1 MSPKERRSAD
11 RHSAHQQ
18 PRNGDPSANRPAGH
32 RRPQSSEPA
41 ASSADSQRIA
51 LVLSGGGARG
61 AYEAGVLSV
70 LVPALARR
78 GEAPTLFVGSSVGA
92 INAAG
97 LAASW
102 HDGPEEAVATGLEI
116 WRRVDKDSVIRPIL
130 SWQIPITVLRYAG
143 GVLSVPKVRVPSLLD
158 PAPLRENL
166 GEWID
171 WAQLH
176 RNMREGT
183 VSSVGVVATAA
194 RSGRT
199 VVFVEGERE
208 LVAAAAARRSHVVS
222 YVPTKLAA
230 KHVRASAAIPIF
242 FPPVRVEHPRSA
254 AGWYIDGGTRL
265 NTPLKPALD
274 LGAERMVV
282 VGMDS
287 VTEPPIGAA
296 AGKGEEPPDFGDGAL
311 HVLQGRLVDPVIED
325 VRMLGNANVFFSNG
339 DGAANAY
346 RAARGKP
353 PYRVVPYIF
362 IAPERHGAIGK
373 LASEVFK
380 TNYNGLRGAGSVRG
394 LRNLATLRGTDFRL
408 LNRLI
413 GDESPT
419 HGELLSYL
427 FFDRDFIEELIEM
440 GRKDAR
446 RWLTAPPGPSE
457 PWQIEP
463 LDRFLRAAH

>member
-1 MSPKERRSAD
+1 MSPKDRRSAD
-11 RHSAHQQ
+11 RQ
-18 PRNGDPSANRPAGH
+18 PADRQPARRQPAGQRH
-32 RRPQSSEPA
+32 VAANEPPA
-41 ASSADSQRIA
+41 AGAGSPRVA

-70 LVPALARR
+70 LVPALQRR
-78 GEAPTLFVGSSVGA
+78 GEAPTLFIGSSVGA

-102 HDGPEEAVATGLEI
+102 HLGPEQAVATGLDI

-171 WAQLH
+171 WTQLH
-176 RNMREGT
+176 RNLRDGT
-183 VSSVGVVATAA
+183 VRSVAVVATAA

-199 VVFVEGERE
+199 VVFAEGERE
-208 LVAAAAARRSHVVS
+208 TVAAAAARHSHVVS
-222 YVPTKLAA
+222 YVGAKLAPE
-230 KHVRASAAIPIF
+230 HVRASAAIPIF
-242 FPPVRVEHPRSA
+242 FPPVRVGHPRSA

-274 LGAERMVV
+274 LGAQRIVV

-287 VTEPPIGAA
+287 VTEPPIGAP
-296 AGKGEEPPDFGDGAL
+296 GKGEEPPDFGDGAL

-373 LASEVFK
+373 LASQVFK
-380 TNYNGLRGAGSVRG
+380 ANYNGLGGMGSVRS
-394 LRNLATLRGTDFRL
+394 LRSLATLRGTDFRL

-427 FFDRDFIEELIEM
+427 FFDRDFIEELIKM
-440 GRKDAR
+440 GREDAR
-446 RWLTAPPGPSE
+446 RWLAAPPGPAE

-463 LDRFLRAAH
+463 LDRFLRTAR

>member
-11 RHSAHQQ
+11 
-18 PRNGDPSANRPAGH
+18 

-41 ASSADSQRIA
+41 ASSAGSRRIA

-70 LVPALARR
+70 LVPALQRR
-78 GEAPTLFVGSSVGA
+78 GESPTLFIGSSVGA

-102 HDGPEEAVATGLEI
+102 QLGPEQAVATGLEI

-130 SWQIPITVLRYAG
+130 SWQIPMTVLRYAG

-166 GEWID
+166 SEWID

-176 RNMREGT
+176 RNMRAGT
-183 VSSVGVVATAA
+183 VSSVAVVATAA

-208 LVAAAAARRSHVVS
+208 LATAAAARHSHVVS

-230 KHVRASAAIPIF
+230 EHVRASAAIPIF
-242 FPPVRVEHPRSA
+242 FPPVSIEHPRSA

-274 LGAERMVV
+274 LGAERIVV

-287 VTEPPIGAA
+287 VTEPPLATSHN
-296 AGKGEEPPDFGDGAL
+296 GEEPPDFGDGAL

-380 TNYNGLRGAGSVRG
+380 ANYNGVGGTASLRG

-427 FFDRDFIEELIEM
+427 FFDRDFIDELIEM
-440 GRKDAR
+440 GRTDAR
-446 RWLTAPPGPSE
+446 RWLKAPPGPSE

-463 LDRFLRAAH
+463 LDRFLRTAH